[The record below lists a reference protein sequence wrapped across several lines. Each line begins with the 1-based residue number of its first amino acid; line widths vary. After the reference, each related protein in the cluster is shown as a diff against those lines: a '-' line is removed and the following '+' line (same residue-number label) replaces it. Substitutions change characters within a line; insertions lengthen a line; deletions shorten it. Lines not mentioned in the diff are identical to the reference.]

1 MIANLTNSLCRLCAV
16 TLWWL
21 CCYRL
26 KLCNGIPQGRLL
38 SHANISFFSVF
49 AVLSK
54 LLQTNGKP
62 QLALFRP
69 KFLISTL
76 YLFVNLSCSIQFD
89 IIQTIFGLY
98 EICIIQVD
106 TKNTIHKLKSYCY
119 IQKRKFFLTLWP
131 LKEEE
136 LQYLGSI

>member
-16 TLWWL
+16 VTLWRL

-69 KFLISTL
+69 KFLISTP
-76 YLFVNLSCSIQFD
+76 YLFVNLSCSIQFH
-89 IIQTIFGLY
+89 IIHTIFGLY
-98 EICIIQVD
+98 DIYKYISTAWNISINTSNLSVMEVD
-106 TKNTIHKLKSYCY
+106 TKNTIHKLISQVLLYSA
-119 IQKRKFFLTLWP
+119 T
-131 LKEEE
+131 
-136 LQYLGSI
+136 